1 MTRKDYALLAV
12 AAVALWIASCSSNS
26 SNGKA
31 AKAPEKPIFF
41 VSVTGDGE
49 DDPQRTDM
57 ALKLAGFALEENR
70 EVVLFFNVKGVHL
83 PTKDF
88 PADRKFKDDA
98 PLKSQLEKLIE
109 KFAGGPVGLNSL
121 AVALGEDSN
130 TLEEVYEPF
139 LIQEGFL
146 MRTPRGRVTT
156 PRAYR
161 RFGYRM
167 PEEMAGPDGT
177 GPEGVQSSLFEE

>member
-109 KFAGGPVGLNSL
+109 KGAIVHVCPVCMKALDVQEADLIEGAKVTTRESLFAKIG
-121 AVALGEDSN
+121 SN
-130 TLEEVYEPF
+130 TTAFTY
-139 LIQEGFL
+139 
-146 MRTPRGRVTT
+146 
-156 PRAYR
+156 
-161 RFGYRM
+161 
-167 PEEMAGPDGT
+167 
-177 GPEGVQSSLFEE
+177 